1 MSPSYGI
8 IYTVTLIMT
17 SLVLDTFPTG
27 DFNLPQT
34 VSINTSPFYY
44 GKKRFGQPLLGAQPK
59 KPSSYIVLMID
70 SSPQVKQLLESPE
83 NDNSPAKPLKCYTEI
98 LKDEQKKLRHL

>member
-8 IYTVTLIMT
+8 IYTVPLIMT

-27 DFNLPQT
+27 DFNLPKT

-44 GKKRFGQPLLGAQPK
+44 GQRKFGQRHFGQRRFGQNNI
-59 KPSSYIVLMID
+59 S
-70 SSPQVKQLLESPE
+70 
-83 NDNSPAKPLKCYTEI
+83 AKDFSAKFT
-98 LKDEQKKLRHL
+98 RRVTF